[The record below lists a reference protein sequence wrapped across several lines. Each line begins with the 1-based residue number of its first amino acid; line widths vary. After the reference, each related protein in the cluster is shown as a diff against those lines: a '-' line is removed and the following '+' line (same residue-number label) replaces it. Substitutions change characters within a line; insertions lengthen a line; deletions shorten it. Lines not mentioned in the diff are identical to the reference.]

1 MKNPMLKT
9 MFIFTM
15 MTILTSPLF
24 GFDKRDLAPF
34 HKIEINGAFKVTLE
48 QGDKEQVEVVIDSSK
63 QDAVVTEVVDGT
75 LKVYTKKAIK
85 SFETVYIT
93 IRMKKIDEIHCSG
106 AVKLTTPGGLN
117 LDELSLNLDGATDC
131 TISVKLNTLDI
142 KMDGTSSL
150 MVTGSA
156 TTANINIRGTGKISA
171 PALETDQC
179 AIEIAGAGYASLNVK
194 TKLDVNIAGTG
205 FVEYKG
211 EPSVNKTITG
221 LGKIKKV

>member
-1 MKNPMLKT
+1 

-15 MTILTSPLF
+15 VTILASPLF
-24 GFDKRDLAPF
+24 GFERRDLAPF
-34 HKIEINGAFKVTLE
+34 HKIEISGAFKVALE
-48 QGDKEQVEVVIDSSK
+48 QGDKEQVDVVIDSSK
-63 QDAVVTEVVDGT
+63 HEAVVTEVMDGT

-131 TISVKLNTLDI
+131 TISAKLKTLDI

-156 TTANINIRGTGKISA
+156 TTATIDIRGTGKISA
-171 PALETDQC
+171 PAFETDQST
-179 AIEIAGAGYASLNVK
+179 IEIAGAGYASLNVK
-194 TKLDVNIAGTG
+194 SKLDVNIAGTG

-211 EPSVNKTITG
+211 NPAVNKIITG